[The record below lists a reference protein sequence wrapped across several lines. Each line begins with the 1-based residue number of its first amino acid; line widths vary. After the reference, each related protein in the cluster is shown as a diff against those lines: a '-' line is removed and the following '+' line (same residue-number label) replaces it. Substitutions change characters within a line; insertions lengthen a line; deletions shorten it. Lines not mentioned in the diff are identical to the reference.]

1 MPTVGLLALVPSHE
15 TNIMLGQNTNHRPAT
30 EVRVMNSP
38 LKIGAVCGVMN
49 FGMPEADGWMTCV

>member
-1 MPTVGLLALVPSHE
+1 
-15 TNIMLGQNTNHRPAT
+15 MLGANIAAKQTS
-30 EVRVMNSP
+30 VVKVMNSP